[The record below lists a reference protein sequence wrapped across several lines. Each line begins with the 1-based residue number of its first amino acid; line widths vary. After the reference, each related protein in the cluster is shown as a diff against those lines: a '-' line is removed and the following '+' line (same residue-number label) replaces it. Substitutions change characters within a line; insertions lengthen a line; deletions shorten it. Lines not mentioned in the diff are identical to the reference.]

1 MTTRRAILTA
11 HLTQFLNGN
20 YTVGSPLG
28 FADESPMENLQV
40 FLNASTEA
48 RYNNAIN
55 ILAAFKNKCQTVAYP
70 SGTVYRIVA
79 TLVDGSVWY
88 DSSKSNNNW
97 ASFKDRSINENH
109 NTRIVLQKANLG
121 APGQYQFEGKY
132 STTDGQFESYVAVAV
147 GSDGTTSFGC
157 VRLSVVSLA

>member
-1 MTTRRAILTA
+1 
-11 HLTQFLNGN
+11 
-20 YTVGSPLG
+20 
-28 FADESPMENLQV
+28 MENLQL

-109 NTRIVLQKANLG
+109 NTRRPFMEVLLNDDQYAFEVKTSGSTGQVEARVCFRLG
-121 APGQYQFEGKY
+121 DTR
-132 STTDGQFESYVAVAV
+132 STPLGVI
-147 GSDGTTSFGC
+147 G
-157 VRLSVVSLA
+157 LSATLPSLI